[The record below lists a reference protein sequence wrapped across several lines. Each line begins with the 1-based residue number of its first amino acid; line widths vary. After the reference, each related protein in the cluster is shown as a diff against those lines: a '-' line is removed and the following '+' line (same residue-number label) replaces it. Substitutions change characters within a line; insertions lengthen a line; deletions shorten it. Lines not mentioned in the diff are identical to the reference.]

1 MKRGRSSPKRKSDLK
16 QKPRL
21 TQKSGAQAKIQ
32 SIAAPRRRHAVKARN
47 GPFPV
52 VGIGASAGG
61 LEAFT
66 DLLKHLP
73 PDTGMA
79 FVLVQHLAPKHGS
92 VLTELLSKA
101 SRIPVEEVR
110 DGMTVKPDHVY
121 VIPPNTN
128 MAILRGVLH
137 LMPRAETPGQHMPID
152 VFLRSLAEERKNRA
166 IGVILSGTASDGTQG
181 TKAIKAEGGITFAQD
196 EKSAKYYDMPRNAI
210 ATGCVDF
217 ILSPKNIAKELARI
231 GKHPYLIEVETEK
244 QEESHLE
251 PGSAFHNILSILR
264 KASGVDFF
272 SYRDTT
278 LRRRIRR
285 RLILLKMNKLT
296 DYVSY
301 LQQHPSEVDALYH
314 DVLISVTSF
323 FRDLELFQAV
333 KQKLLP
339 ALLKN
344 RGAEAGLRLW
354 VPGCSTGEEA
364 YSLAI
369 CIVEYLGEK
378 GSGVPVQVFATDL
391 SEGAIEKARAG
402 VYRNNVE
409 VEVSPE
415 RLRRFFVKTEGG
427 YQISK
432 PIREMCVFARHDMT
446 KDPPFSRLDVIS
458 CRNLLIYLQPF
469 FQKRIIPLFHYALK
483 PQGYLIL
490 GTAETVGSHS
500 DLFSLV
506 DRKHR
511 IYARKAGAVQPV
523 ISFDKPHLAPEKPEA
538 REKQARKSWDNYDVH
553 REAER
558 ILLSRYV
565 PAGVLVNDE
574 MQILQFRGRT
584 GPYLEPAPG
593 EATLNLLKMARQG
606 LAFEL
611 RTLIQRAKKNEGP
624 VRQHTRIKSE
634 GEHRDVLLEVTTLRG
649 SSPTE
654 RYFLVLFLEPS
665 AWPPEPEKAEK
676 KTAKSNLAPRDREI
690 NRLTGELEST
700 KKYLQSVVEEQEATN
715 EELRS
720 ANEEVLSSNEE
731 LQSTNEEMET
741 AREELQ
747 STNEEL
753 TTLNEEL
760 QNRIMELSVANNDV
774 LNLLK
779 NTNIPIVM
787 LDRDLRIRRVTPPA
801 EQLFN
806 IIPTDI
812 GRPISDLQIG
822 IKVPDLREMI
832 AEAIDRVSTKEKEV
846 QDRQGRWYSMRIRPY
861 KTAENKIEGAVMSL
875 VDIHALKFTLN
886 QQAQI
891 LDAANEAVYI
901 TDLTDRITYWNHG
914 AERSYGWTRTEA
926 LGKNPHALLHTVFPL
941 PFPQIQ
947 EELFR
952 QGFWQGELVQSRKD
966 GVQLTMMSNLNVERD
981 DAGNPLA
988 ILQINYDITDQKK
1001 AQEVV
1006 QASSRRYKLLFERNL
1021 AGIFQVSLEGRIL
1034 ECNESFV
1041 RVFDFASREEALSL
1055 EVWDLCSDRHDW
1067 QTLLDRLGAQ
1077 GTVLNHEM
1085 DMRRRDGARVSVI
1098 MNATLL
1104 EEQAGEPR
1112 MIEGI
1117 LLDATEHKQREDYVR
1132 ELSGRLFEV
1141 QDQERERIA
1150 RELHDTT
1157 AASLGA
1163 LSISLAETE
1172 RSAAGL
1178 DPATREAL
1186 AQSASLAKQCSR
1198 EIRTVAYLLHP
1209 PLMHD
1214 FGLAHALRWY
1224 VEGFGER
1231 SGIKVTVDIPPAIDG
1246 LSRQV
1251 ETAIFRIV
1259 QESLSNVRRHS
1270 GSKTAALR
1278 IAREDKKLTLELKDQ
1293 GRGMPR
1299 GIREGSTGKSLGL
1312 GLIGMQERVKALNGQ
1327 LEVKSRGQGTAI
1339 RAVLPLG

>member
-1 MKRGRSSPKRKSDLK
+1 M
-16 QKPRL
+16 
-21 TQKSGAQAKIQ
+21 
-32 SIAAPRRRHAVKARN
+32 
-47 GPFPV
+47 
-52 VGIGASAGG
+52 GASAGG

-79 FVLVQHLAPKHGS
+79 YVLVQHLAPKHGS
-92 VLTELLSKA
+92 VLTELLSKT
-101 SRIPVEEVR
+101 SRVPVQEVR
-110 DGMTVKPDHVY
+110 DGVMVKPDHVY

-137 LMPRAETPGQHMPID
+137 LMPRAETAGQHLPID
-152 VFLRSLAEERKNRA
+152 VFLHSLAQERKNRA
-166 IGVILSGTASDGTQG
+166 IGVILSGTASDGTLG
-181 TKAIKAEGGITFAQD
+181 MKAVKAEGGITFAQD

-217 ILSPKNIAKELARI
+217 VLSPKNIAKELASI
-231 GKHPYLIEVETEK
+231 AKHPYLIEVETEK
-244 QEESHLE
+244 QEESHFE
-251 PGSAFHNILSILR
+251 PGSAFRNILAILR
-264 KASGVDFF
+264 KSSGVDFF

-296 DYVSY
+296 DYVRY
-301 LQQHPSEVDALYH
+301 LHQHRSEVDALYH

-323 FRDLELFQAV
+323 FRDPEIFQALKEKV
-333 KQKLLP
+333 LP
-339 ALLKN
+339 PLMKT
-344 RGAEAGLRLW
+344 RGTEEGLRLW

-369 CIVEYLGEK
+369 SIVEYLGEK
-378 GSGVPVQVFATDL
+378 GSSLPIQVFATDL
-391 SEGAIEKARAG
+391 SEAAIEKARAG
-402 VYRNNVE
+402 VYRNNIE
-409 VEVSPE
+409 AEVSPE
-415 RLRRFFVKTEGG
+415 RLRRFFMKAEGG

-432 PIREMCVFARHDMT
+432 SIRETCVFARHDMT

-483 PQGYLIL
+483 PHGYLIL
-490 GTAETVGSHS
+490 GPAETVGSHS
-500 DLFSLV
+500 DLFSPI

-523 ISFDKPHLAPEKPEA
+523 INFDKPQFLPERPEERGIQAGKP
-538 REKQARKSWDNYDVH
+538 SDHFDVH

-558 ILLSRYV
+558 ILLRRYV
-565 PAGVLVNDE
+565 PAGVVVNDE

-611 RTLIQRAKKNEGP
+611 RTLIQRAKKNRGA
-624 VRQHTRIKSE
+624 VRQQTRINYD
-634 GEHRDVLLEVTTLRG
+634 GEHRDVLLEVTAIQGPSL
-649 SSPTE
+649 SE

-665 AWPPEPEKAEK
+665 AWPPEPERAEK
-676 KTAKSNLAPRDREI
+676 ETPKSKVAPRDREI
-690 NRLTGELEST
+690 NRLTSELENT
-700 KKYLQSVVEEQEATN
+700 KKYLQSVVEEQESTN

-720 ANEEVLSSNEE
+720 ANEEILSSNEE

-787 LDRDLRIRRVTPPA
+787 LDRDLRLRRVTPPA

-806 IIPTDI
+806 VIPTDI

-822 IKVPDLREMI
+822 INVPDLREII
-832 AEAIDRVSTKEKEV
+832 AGAIDSASTKEREV

-914 AERSYGWTRTEA
+914 AERSYGWTRAEA

-941 PFPQIQ
+941 PFPQLQ

-952 QGFWQGELVQSRKD
+952 QGFWRGELVHSRKD

-988 ILQINYDITDQKK
+988 TLQINYDITDQKK
-1001 AQEVV
+1001 AQEEV

-1034 ECNESFV
+1034 ECNESFI

-1055 EVWDLCSDRHDW
+1055 EVWDLCFDRRDW

-1077 GTVLNHEM
+1077 GTVMNHEM
-1085 DMRRRDGARVSVI
+1085 DMRRREGARVSVI

-1117 LLDATEHKQREDYVR
+1117 LLDATEQKQREEYVR
-1132 ELSGRLFEV
+1132 DLSGRLFEV

-1163 LSISLAETE
+1163 LSISLAEVK
-1172 RSAAGL
+1172 RSAARL
-1178 DPATREAL
+1178 DPTTRDAL
-1186 AQSASLAKQCSR
+1186 AQSASLAKECTR

-1224 VEGFGER
+1224 VEGFAER
-1231 SGIKVTVDIPPAIDG
+1231 SGIKVAVDIPPGING
-1246 LSRQV
+1246 LSRPV
-1251 ETAIFRIV
+1251 ETAIFRIA
-1259 QESLSNVRRHS
+1259 QESLSNVHRHS
-1270 GSKTAALR
+1270 RSKTASLR
-1278 IAREDKKLTLELKDQ
+1278 IFVDGKNLTLEIKDQ
-1293 GRGMPR
+1293 GRGIPR
-1299 GIREGSTGKSLGL
+1299 DILAAPAGRARSL
-1312 GLIGMQERVKALNGQ
+1312 GLIGIEERARSLGGRF
-1327 LEVKSRGQGTAI
+1327 EVKSGPKGTAV
-1339 RAVLPLG
+1339 RAVVPLEEAKK